1 MIRGEAPDRET
12 LVFSRATD
20 AARDAFQ
27 RLAVREI
34 PGLYSLARRLV
45 HDGAED
51 LVQETLLHGYRS
63 FGSLK
68 QDAAGGRWLKAIMV
82 NIYRDRLR
90 KLGRSIE
97 ELPVETVDDFSLY
110 QALVEEDPLPYSD
123 ALHLDFLHAF
133 GKEDVR
139 EVLIRLP
146 EIYRTCLILRYMD
159 GFATKE
165 IARMLRIPLGT
176 VLARLHRG
184 RKLFEKQMWTYA
196 EETGLLLRKAVK

>member
-1 MIRGEAPDRET
+1 MIRGKAPDQET
-12 LVFSRATD
+12 AGFSP
-20 AARDAFQ
+20 AADSTKDAFQ
-27 RLAVREI
+27 GLAVREI

-68 QDAAGGRWLKAIMV
+68 ESAAGGRWLKAIMV
-82 NIYRDRLR
+82 NIFRDRLR
-90 KLGRSIE
+90 KVGRSIE
-97 ELPVETVDDFSLY
+97 ELPVESVEDFSLY
-110 QALVEEDPLPYSD
+110 QALVQEDPLPYSD

-139 EVLIRLP
+139 EVLMGLP

-165 IARMLRIPLGT
+165 IARMLTIPLGT

-196 EETGLLLRKAVK
+196 EETGLLLGKAVK

>member
-1 MIRGEAPDRET
+1 MIRGGPADRET
-12 LVFSRATD
+12 VGFTP
-20 AARDAFQ
+20 AADSMKDAFQ

-45 HDGAED
+45 QEGAED
-51 LVQETLLHGYRS
+51 LVQETLLHGYRA

-68 QDAAGGRWLKAIMV
+68 EDAAAGRWLKVIMV

-97 ELPVETVDDFSLY
+97 ELPVERVEDFSLY
-110 QALVEEDPLPYSD
+110 QALVEEDPFPYSD

-139 EVLIRLP
+139 EVLMGLP
-146 EIYRTCLILRYMD
+146 EIYRICLILRYMD

-165 IARMLRIPLGT
+165 IARMLNIPLGT

-184 RKLFEKQMWTYA
+184 RKLFEKRMWTYA
-196 EETGLLLRKAVK
+196 EETGLLLRKAAR

>member
-1 MIRGEAPDRET
+1 VIGGRAPDRED
-12 LVFSRATD
+12 VAYPRVADSMK
-20 AARDAFQ
+20 DAFQ

-45 HDGAED
+45 HEGAED

-68 QDAAGGRWLKAIMV
+68 DDAAGGRWLKVIMV
-82 NIYRDRLR
+82 NIHRDRLR

-97 ELPVETVDDFSLY
+97 ELPVEMVEDFSLY
-110 QALVEEDPLPYSD
+110 QALVEEDPFPYSD

-139 EVLIRLP
+139 EVLMLLP
-146 EIYRTCLILRYMD
+146 EIYRVCLILRYMD

-165 IARMLRIPLGT
+165 IATMLRIPLGT

-184 RKLFEKQMWTYA
+184 RKLFEKQMWGYA
-196 EETGLLLRKAVK
+196 EETGLLLRKAMK